1 MFAGTLDETDAAAL
15 ARYLLSFRW
24 PFRHDDVEQE
34 LVAGGLPLWQEI
46 LRVVPETS
54 ERRSALELG
63 SPPFHITLLLQ
74 RFRRYDLTL
83 SGAASDDRPE
93 IVQDVESPDYDER
106 HHFRCLCFDVERD
119 RFPFDDGT
127 FDLVTCCEVIEHL
140 MQNPVHALA
149 EIHRVLRPGGWFVLS
164 TPNAARAG
172 NISNLLRGGNVYDPY
187 HLGTALRGSRHSREY
202 TLDELRDLIGGCGF
216 EIDLAQNVDLRHPVS
231 LTQRAFRTLLYH
243 VVAPLTGAHYRAHLL
258 VRARRTEAPFRW
270 HYPSTLVRWS
280 ASRLPRHAHEPR
292 GDDRHERARAP
303 LDRLERNATRRG
315 RSAGAARSAGRR
327 PVPARMRAGARGRV
341 DAVVRARRGRGMARR
356 RRRLRAARLGVLRR
370 ACRRVARALDP
381 ARRGKPAGHAAPRA
395 AARERGRRSARGRR
409 PMIAGE
415 SSAPYA
421 SPRVVT
427 DLADCIF
434 YHSMDLPE
442 HGTVH
447 GLVDL
452 RGGVDEYLGGVD
464 LHGKRVLEMG
474 TADGFLC
481 FEMER
486 RGADVVAYDLSE
498 AQHWDFVP
506 RRADMP
512 TN

>member
-270 HYPSTLVRWS
+270 HYPSTLFDGAHLAFHVTPTSREVTIGTNEPGHLSIGWS
-280 ASRLPRHAHEPR
+280 AM
-292 GDDRHERARAP
+292 
-303 LDRLERNATRRG
+303 RRG
-315 RSAGAARSAGRR
+315 AGDR
-327 PVPARMRAGARGRV
+327 
-341 DAVVRARRGRGMARR
+341 
-356 RRRLRAARLGVLRR
+356 
-370 ACRRVARALDP
+370 P
-381 ARRGKPAGHAAPRA
+381 ARRAVPVGDLYLRECGPAREVVLTLSSGRGEAEVWHDDDGAYVLLGSGSFDVPAGEW
-395 AARERGRRSARGRR
+395 RELSIALGEESR
-409 PMIAGE
+409 PGT
-415 SSAPYA
+415 PLHV
-421 SPRVVT
+421 RL
-427 DLADCIF
+427 LA
-434 YHSMDLPE
+434 HE
-442 HGTVH
+442 
-447 GLVDL
+447 
-452 RGGVDEYLGGVD
+452 GVD
-464 LHGKRVLEMG
+464 LH
-474 TADGFLC
+474 A
-481 FEMER
+481 
-486 RGADVVAYDLSE
+486 AVA
-498 AQHWDFVP
+498 
-506 RRADMP
+506 R
-512 TN
+512 